1 MHISKWLVS
10 AAAAAMLV
18 MGGGAAFAAEK
29 LKIATEGAAPPFS
42 TVLADGTLAGFDVDI
57 AKALCAQMK
66 IECEI
71 VAQDWDGMIPAL
83 QAKKFDAIIA
93 SMTITEERKKQ
104 VAFTNKY
111 YATPLALAALKD
123 TTLTGTEPTA
133 LAGKTLGAQASTT
146 QATYAQDVYAKS
158 GAEVKLYPTHEDAVA
173 DLVNGR
179 LDAIITDKFVLV
191 DWVKNG
197 GGKDCC
203 KLVGDVKGTEAQI
216 GIAIRQGED
225 ALRER
230 FNAAIDA
237 IVADGAYKKVQ
248 AKYFDFD
255 IY

>member
-18 MGGGAAFAAEK
+18 IGGGAAFAAEK

-123 TTLTGTEPTA
+123 TTLTGTEPSA

-146 QATYAQDVYAKS
+146 QATYAQDVYAKA

-179 LDAIITDKFVLV
+179 LDAIITDTFGLV
-191 DWVKNG
+191 DRVKNG

>member
-18 MGGGAAFAAEK
+18 IGGGAAFAAEK

-146 QATYAQDVYAKS
+146 QATYAQDVYAKA
-158 GAEVKLYPTHEDAVA
+158 GADVKLYPTHEDAVA

-237 IVADGAYKKVQ
+237 IVVDGAYKKVQ

>member
-158 GAEVKLYPTHEDAVA
+158 GAEVKL
-173 DLVNGR
+173 
-179 LDAIITDKFVLV
+179 
-191 DWVKNG
+191 
-197 GGKDCC
+197 
-203 KLVGDVKGTEAQI
+203 
-216 GIAIRQGED
+216 
-225 ALRER
+225 
-230 FNAAIDA
+230 
-237 IVADGAYKKVQ
+237 
-248 AKYFDFD
+248 
-255 IY
+255 

>member
-18 MGGGAAFAAEK
+18 IGGGAAFAADK

-57 AKALCAQMK
+57 AKALCVQMK

-146 QATYAQDVYAKS
+146 QATYAQDVYAKA
-158 GAEVKLYPTHEDAVA
+158 GADVKLYPTHEDAVA

-191 DWVKNG
+191 DWIKNG

-225 ALRER
+225 ALREQ

>member
-1 MHISKWLVS
+1 MKISKWLLS
-10 AAAAAMLV
+10 AAAATLLMVAP
-18 MGGGAAFAAEK
+18 AAAEK

-42 TVLADGTLAGFDVDI
+42 TVTADGKLAGFDVDI
-57 AKALCAQMK
+57 ANALCTQMK

-83 QAKKFDAIIA
+83 KAGKFDAIIA

-111 YATPLALAALKD
+111 YATPLALAGLKD
-123 TTLTGTEPTA
+123 TAVTGTEPTA
-133 LAGKTLGAQASTT
+133 LDGKTLGAQGSTM
-146 QATYAQDVYAKS
+146 QATYAQDVYAKA
-158 GAEVKLYPTHEDAVA
+158 GADVKLYPTHEDAVA

-197 GGKDCC
+197 SGKDCC
-203 KLVGDVKGTEAQI
+203 KLIGDIKGTEAEI

-225 ALRER
+225 ALRGR

-237 IVADGAYKKVQ
+237 IVADGTYKKVQ